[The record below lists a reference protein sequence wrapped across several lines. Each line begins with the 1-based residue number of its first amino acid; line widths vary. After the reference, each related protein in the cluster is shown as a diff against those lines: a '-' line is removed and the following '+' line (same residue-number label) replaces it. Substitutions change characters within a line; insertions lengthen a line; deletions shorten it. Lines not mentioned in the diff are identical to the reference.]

1 MEKMLRTF
9 LSLMIA
15 LSLTGTGADQAFAQV
30 AKHSV
35 GGDILQIT
43 ICAAD
48 QTPKTILID
57 QNGNQVPK
65 PVQCDCPA
73 CTNCLTGPAFKL
85 PSAISAVAHG
95 CTVILTI
102 IPQSF
107 DITGASFITPAT
119 ARAPPHKV

>member
-1 MEKMLRTF
+1 MEKMFRTF
-9 LSLMIA
+9 LAVLIA
-15 LSLTGTGADQAFAQV
+15 LSLLGAGANQTFAQM

-35 GGDILQIT
+35 SGDIVQIT

-48 QTPKTILID
+48 QSPKTILID
-57 QNGNQVPK
+57 QNGNQVPE

-85 PSAISAVAHG
+85 PSAIGAVVQG

-102 IPQSF
+102 LPQSF
-107 DITGASFITPAT
+107 DITGAAFVTPAT

>member
-9 LSLMIA
+9 LSLLIA

-35 GGDILQIT
+35 GGDILQI
-43 ICAAD
+43 
-48 QTPKTILID
+48 TILID